1 MQIIIFY
8 LLFFFDWAGRGICVA
23 PAITVTSVICCA
35 FLCRELIAIGG
46 VRLPSFAVGVKVTT
60 HLCQLRTAVLVI
72 LCGAGWHCI
81 T

>member
-1 MQIIIFY
+1 M
-8 LLFFFDWAGRGICVA
+8 
-23 PAITVTSVICCA
+23 TSVICCA